1 MDILARKMKK
11 KKNIHDI
18 DDDMKGKLYT
28 KYAKPITNL
37 QNRTVKGNYNQKC
50 YPKMMQTTSIVV

>member
-1 MDILARKMKK
+1 M